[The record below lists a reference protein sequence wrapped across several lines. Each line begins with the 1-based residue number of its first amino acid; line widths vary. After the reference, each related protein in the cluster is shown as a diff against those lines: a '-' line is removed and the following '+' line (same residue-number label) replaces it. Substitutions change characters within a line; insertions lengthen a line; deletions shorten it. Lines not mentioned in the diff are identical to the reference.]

1 MINALLLS
9 AGIEFYVYLIQLA
22 FFILQ
27 IISFWMLFKK
37 ANVAGWKSIIPIYSD
52 WKMFDIVWKTKY
64 FWLSI
69 GLSVIYGILMY
80 LTHNVFVT
88 GFLTILLTV
97 FRLVVLLLTCM
108 LEYFFCRHLA
118 HSYGKGDGF
127 TFGLFFLYPI
137 FILILGLGNS
147 RFVGKR

>member
-1 MINALLLS
+1 MINALMLS

-22 FFILQ
+22 FFVLQ

-80 LTHNVFVT
+80 LIQNVFVT
-88 GFLTILLTV
+88 GFLMILLTV
-97 FRLVVLLLTCM
+97 FRLVVLFLTCM
-108 LEYFFCRHLA
+108 LEYFFCRHIA
-118 HSYGKGDGF
+118 FSYGKSTGF
-127 TFGLFFLYPI
+127 ALGLFFLYPI

>member
-88 GFLTILLTV
+88 GFLMILLTV
-97 FRLVVLLLTCM
+97 IRLVVLFLTCM

-137 FILILGLGNS
+137 FILILGLGDS

>member
-80 LTHNVFVT
+80 LTHNVFET

-97 FRLVVLLLTCM
+97 FRLVVLFLTCM